1 VEQSQPAALLKR
13 SKKYDLRINNG
24 ARDRRVRAGL
34 ALVARIGASK
44 AGGERVSKKEEERSE
59 TDSNENLAFRQGQP
73 DLNSSI
79 LNEIKFQVG
88 KEPPCKL
95 KLSK

>member
-1 VEQSQPAALLKR
+1 MNMKF
-13 SKKYDLRINNG
+13 
-24 ARDRRVRAGL
+24 
-34 ALVARIGASK
+34 
-44 AGGERVSKKEEERSE
+44 VSRERSE

-73 DLNSSI
+73 DLHSFI
-79 LNEIKFQVG
+79 LNEIKFQN